1 MARRRS
7 ATQLGVSEV
16 ILPLGMLEDGVVKTK
31 ATASHASISCS
42 IRESKNHHGPA
53 EERTGQA
60 YNKERDNE
68 GYLAH
73 VRSYPVLAPPR
84 WIFFADLVQIASF
97 VIVIELAQR

>member
-1 MARRRS
+1 MPTKFVGMAFL
-7 ATQLGVSEV
+7 ALVLYPG
-16 ILPLGMLEDGVVKTK
+16 
-31 ATASHASISCS
+31 
-42 IRESKNHHGPA
+42 SKNHHGPA